1 MSYTLVLEWM
11 PGDLYMSAVTARCT
25 APTSSYSVVW
35 LPPNKVYQITLY
47 CGSTSL
53 VSFLV
58 GAFRG
63 KAWSYMSST
72 TLLSLGNLSVWYT
85 ANHPVLSDFSL
96 DLGTNEVVGLIGLN
110 GAGKTTFIKT
120 VAGLLP
126 GYHLDSAVWE
136 GQPFAFRDKA
146 FKRSR
151 YIVFAEDRSFQ
162 YFTFR
167 EYLAYVAASYDVPLP
182 DVTGLVKG
190 FHFEDYTDV
199 LLKELSTGN
208 LKKAYLITAFAL
220 RPKLLL
226 LDEPVNG
233 LDFQST
239 EFLYQLMGGYK
250 QYGTLLFSSHILESI
265 CLTCDRVLV
274 LEHGRISQT
283 FTGAEIAAGNIRE
296 VLTDEEHH

>member
-1 MSYTLVLEWM
+1 MNS
-11 PGDLYMSAVTARCT
+11 
-25 APTSSYSVVW
+25 
-35 LPPNKVYQITLY
+35 
-47 CGSTSL
+47 
-53 VSFLV
+53 
-58 GAFRG
+58 
-63 KAWSYMSST
+63 KA
-72 TLLSLGNLSVWYT
+72 LLSLNDLSVWYT
-85 ANHPVLSDFSL
+85 AGHPVLSGLSL
-96 DLGTNEVVGLIGLN
+96 DLREHEVVGLIGLN

-126 GYHLDSAVWE
+126 GYRLDSAAWN
-136 GQPFAFRDKA
+136 GHLFSFRDKD
-146 FKRSR
+146 FKRNR

-167 EYLAYVAASYDVPLP
+167 EYLAYVAASYGVPLP
-182 DVTGLVKG
+182 DVADLIRG
-190 FHFEDYTDV
+190 FHFENYANV

-208 LKKAYLITAFAL
+208 LKKAYLITAFSL

-250 QYGTLLFSSHILESI
+250 RYGTLLFSSHILESI
-265 CLTCDRVLV
+265 CLTSDRVLV
-274 LEHGRISQT
+274 LEQGRISRT

-296 VLTDEEHH
+296 VLADDEHH

>member
-1 MSYTLVLEWM
+1 MDS
-11 PGDLYMSAVTARCT
+11 
-25 APTSSYSVVW
+25 
-35 LPPNKVYQITLY
+35 
-47 CGSTSL
+47 
-53 VSFLV
+53 
-58 GAFRG
+58 
-63 KAWSYMSST
+63 KA
-72 TLLSLGNLSVWYT
+72 LLSLNNLSVWYT
-85 ANHPVLSDFSL
+85 AGHPVLSGLSL
-96 DLGTNEVVGLIGLN
+96 DLGEHEVVGLIGLN

-126 GYHLDSAVWE
+126 GYRLDSAAWD
-136 GQPFAFRDKA
+136 GHSFSFRDKD
-146 FKRSR
+146 FKQNR

-167 EYLAYVAASYDVPLP
+167 EYLTYVAASYGVPLP
-182 DVTGLVKG
+182 DVSDLIRG
-190 FHFEDYTDV
+190 FHFEDYANV

-265 CLTCDRVLV
+265 CLTSDRVLV
-274 LEHGRISQT
+274 LEQGKISRT

-296 VLTDEEHH
+296 VLADHEHH

>member
-1 MSYTLVLEWM
+1 MDS
-11 PGDLYMSAVTARCT
+11 
-25 APTSSYSVVW
+25 
-35 LPPNKVYQITLY
+35 
-47 CGSTSL
+47 
-53 VSFLV
+53 
-58 GAFRG
+58 
-63 KAWSYMSST
+63 KA
-72 TLLSLGNLSVWYT
+72 LLSLNNLSVWY
-85 ANHPVLSDFSL
+85 AAGHPVLSGFSL

-110 GAGKTTFIKT
+110 GAGKTTFIKS

-126 GYHLDSAVWE
+126 GYHLDSAAWD
-136 GQPFAFRDKA
+136 GHSFSFRDKA

-162 YFTFR
+162 YFTFQ
-167 EYLAYVAASYDVPLP
+167 EYLAYAAASYGVSLP
-182 DVTGLVKG
+182 DVSDLVRG
-190 FHFEDYTDV
+190 FHFEDYTNV

-250 QYGTLLFSSHILESI
+250 QTGTLLFSSHILESI
-265 CLTCDRVLV
+265 CLTSDRVLV
-274 LEHGRISQT
+274 LEQGRISRT
-283 FTGAEIAAGNIRE
+283 FTGAKIAAGNIRE
-296 VLTDEEHH
+296 VLADDERH